1 MKTYDK
7 SLSKYALEASA
18 QPFGRKY
25 AKKRPFCIPLI
36 SNVLVKAVAPR
47 ARFLV
52 PIRCQICH
60 SGVWKM
66 PNEPR
71 VYAR

>member
-25 AKKRPFCIPLI
+25 AKKT
-36 SNVLVKAVAPR
+36 A
-47 ARFLV
+47 FLY
-52 PIRCQICH
+52 P
-60 SGVWKM
+60 
-66 PNEPR
+66 
-71 VYAR
+71 AD